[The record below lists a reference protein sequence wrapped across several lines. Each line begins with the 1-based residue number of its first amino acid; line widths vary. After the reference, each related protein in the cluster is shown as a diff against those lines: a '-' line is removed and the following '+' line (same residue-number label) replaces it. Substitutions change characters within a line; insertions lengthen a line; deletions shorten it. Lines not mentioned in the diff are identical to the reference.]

1 MSYFTTSLGDGA
13 TNAGFTVKIGT
24 TSQTSMT
31 SSWVSTT
38 GFTTVYGPVVHTHT
52 ASGEAIRVKFGDY

>member
-38 GFTTVYGPVVHTHT
+38 GFTTVYG
-52 ASGEAIRVKFGDY
+52 KQ